1 MRRKIIKM
9 FKGFDFTD
17 FWTEDEVHDWDDY
30 MESTPSDE
38 LIAELEEEL
47 GYKLPGSYIWLMKQH
62 NGGEP
67 RNTAFPT
74 KKPTSWAD
82 DHIAIQ
88 GIYGIGR
95 EKDCTICGNLG
106 TKFMEEEWGY
116 PDIGVA
122 ICDCPSA
129 GHEMIFLDYRECR
142 PQGEPKVSYVD
153 QEMDYQ
159 IIVLADNFEDF
170 IKGLISEDD
179 YWDDED

>member
-1 MRRKIIKM
+1 
-9 FKGFDFTD
+9 
-17 FWTEDEVHDWDDY
+17 
-30 MESTPSDE
+30 
-38 LIAELEEEL
+38 
-47 GYKLPGSYIWLMKQH
+47 
-62 NGGEP
+62 
-67 RNTAFPT
+67 
-74 KKPTSWAD
+74 
-82 DHIAIQ
+82 
-88 GIYGIGR
+88 
-95 EKDCTICGNLG
+95 
-106 TKFMEEEWGY
+106 MEEEWGY

-129 GHEMIFLDYRECR
+129 GHEMIFLDYRECG